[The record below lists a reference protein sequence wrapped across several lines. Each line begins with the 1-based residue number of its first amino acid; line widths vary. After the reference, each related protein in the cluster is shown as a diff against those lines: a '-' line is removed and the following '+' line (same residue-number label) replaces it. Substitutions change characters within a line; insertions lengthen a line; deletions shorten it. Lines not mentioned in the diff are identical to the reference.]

1 MRGRGGEG
9 EGREKERGNKGEGEG
24 KGRRRERAKGGGREA
39 EGEGKEKEEKEK
51 GREGKGKEKG
61 RGKLSL
67 RPALTLPCQTQHLML
82 SKAAVVWN
90 RTPVSRSSSRPS
102 AAEVLTGFFTKS
114 GTENKQQHRFQQT
127 VISESYFKS
136 TH

>member
-1 MRGRGGEG
+1 MRRRREEG
-9 EGREKERGNKGEGEG
+9 EGRGRGREG
-24 KGRRRERAKGGGREA
+24 KERAK
-39 EGEGKEKEEKEK
+39 K
-51 GREGKGKEKG
+51 REGKGK
-61 RGKLSL
+61 GKVVSVSS
-67 RPALTLPCQTQHLML
+67 PDTAIQTQHLIP

-90 RTPVSRSSSRPS
+90 CTPVSRSSSRPS

-114 GTENKQQHRFQQT
+114 SAENKQQQRFQQT